1 MADNATVSIPN
12 DILEPVIRAQVAAGI
27 TAQLGNPEVLIQKI
41 VSNAMSQKVNSEGK
55 VSRESYSNRHDLI
68 ELLAGRAIRAIVDDV
83 LTSWID
89 AQRPAIEKKVRDSLA
104 RKQGMFAKAMVDGL
118 SSSLQS
124 RWGMKCDVHFETP
137 GSDR

>member
-83 LTSWID
+83 LTSWIG
-89 AQRPAIEKKVRDSLA
+89 QWLTGFRVRCN
-104 RKQGMFAKAMVDGL
+104 RVGG
-118 SSSLQS
+118 
-124 RWGMKCDVHFETP
+124 
-137 GSDR
+137 